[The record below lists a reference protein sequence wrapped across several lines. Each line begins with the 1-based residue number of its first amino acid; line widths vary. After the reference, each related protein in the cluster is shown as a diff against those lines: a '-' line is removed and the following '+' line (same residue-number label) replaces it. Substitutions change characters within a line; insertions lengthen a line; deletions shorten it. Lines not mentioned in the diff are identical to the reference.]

1 MHRSPGG
8 VTCEASFPAR
18 RSAPSGGAGPC
29 RGLAV
34 RGLHATRP
42 YTPAMRRW
50 VCIVALLAGF
60 AGEDYVRGIRLR
72 EPVAVER
79 LIDTRVVR
87 GTHGL
92 VPTGAWWT
100 RQTG

>member
-8 VTCEASFPAR
+8 VTCEASFPCPA
-18 RSAPSGGAGPC
+18 SSTGDPP
-29 RGLAV
+29 
-34 RGLHATRP
+34 TRP

-60 AGEDYVRGIRLR
+60 AGDDYVRGVRLR

-79 LIDTRVVR
+79 VIEPRRR
-87 GTHGL
+87 GTRGL

-100 RQTG
+100 RPTG

>member
-8 VTCEASFPAR
+8 VSCEASFPCQLVF
-18 RSAPSGGAGPC
+18 AGDLP
-29 RGLAV
+29 
-34 RGLHATRP
+34 TRP

-60 AGEDYVRGIRLR
+60 AGDDYVRGVRLR

-79 LIDTRVVR
+79 VIETRRR
-87 GTHGL
+87 GTRGL

-100 RQTG
+100 RPTG

>member
-1 MHRSPGG
+1 MRGLISCPPIRPSPGPSPG
-8 VTCEASFPAR
+8 PA
-18 RSAPSGGAGPC
+18 
-29 RGLAV
+29 GLWP
-34 RGLHATRP
+34 TRP

-60 AGEDYVRGIRLR
+60 AGDDYVRGIRLR

-79 LIDTRVVR
+79 LIDTRRR
-87 GTHGL
+87 GTRGL